1 MSLNVTTE
9 KEKHNSC
16 WHYFR
21 TIIVLCCVV
30 MIFLYAVNSSIC
42 DPMILADLHKL
53 GGLTAVTRELNNP
66 NPEIRT
72 LSAWILGKASQNNP
86 FVQKKVF
93 ISTTFVIQC

>member
-1 MSLNVTTE
+1 MFLNVTTE
-9 KEKHNSC
+9 KEKHNSS
-16 WHYFR
+16 WHYSEPSL
-21 TIIVLCCVV
+21 VLCCVV
-30 MIFLYAVNSSIC
+30 MIFLSAVKCSIC

-53 GGLTAVTRELNNP
+53 GGLNAVTRELNNP

-93 ISTTFVIQC
+93 ISISFVIQC